1 MIDPAVRSE
10 ILKAATDRQLL
21 ARQLAEEES
30 ALAAAREAL
39 ATAEEARKVVQA
51 VAADLQRRAHSQ
63 ICAVVSKAL
72 STVFPDPY
80 EFELRFEE
88 KRGKTEARAVFIR
101 NGQELGR
108 RIGGGVYDVAAF
120 ALRIA
125 AVLLQRP
132 KVRRLL
138 FLDEPFRFVS
148 ERNLNRDRVRDLVLT
163 LARELDF
170 QFILVT
176 HDRVLEVGKVVDLSE
191 FVTPKAALEGFRVAV
206 RPAAGPS

>member
-1 MIDPAVRSE
+1 MGPDQVRRVDAE
-10 ILKAATDRQLL
+10 RQLV
-21 ARQLAEEES
+21 ARQLAVAEME
-30 ALAAAREAL
+30 LAAAQADVT
-39 ATAEEARKVVQA
+39 AAEEARAIAQQ
-51 VAADLQRRAHSQ
+51 VAAELQRKAHSQ
-63 ICAVVSKAL
+63 ICNVVSKAL

-80 EFELRFEE
+80 RFELRFEE
-88 KRGKTEARAVFIR
+88 KRGKTEARPVFIR

-132 KVRRLL
+132 AARRVL

-148 ERNLNRDRVRDLVLT
+148 ERNLTRDRVRDLVTT

-176 HDRVLEVGKVVDLSE
+176 HDRVLEIGKVVEL
-191 FVTPKAALEGFRVAV
+191 
-206 RPAAGPS
+206 RPASAEPS